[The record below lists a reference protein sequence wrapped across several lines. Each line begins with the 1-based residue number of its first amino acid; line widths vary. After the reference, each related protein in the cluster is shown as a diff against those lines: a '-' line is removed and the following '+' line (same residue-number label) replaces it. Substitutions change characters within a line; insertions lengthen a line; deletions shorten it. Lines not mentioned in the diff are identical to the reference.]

1 MPGAVRHLEEQVGSR
16 SGLGLLGKFI
26 ERPWRLTLSLLHGR
40 VEAAKNLEIMLKNL
54 ETFTQ
59 LKDQTSELAT
69 SLSSFLS
76 ANADSQ

>member
-1 MPGAVRHLEEQVGSR
+1 MRHLEEQVGSR
-16 SGLGLLGKFI
+16 SGLDLLGKSI

-40 VEAAKNLEIMLKNL
+40 VEAAKNLETMLKNL

-69 SLSSFLS
+69 SLTSFLS

>member
-16 SGLGLLGKFI
+16 SGLDLLGKSI

-40 VEAAKNLEIMLKNL
+40 VEAAKNLETMLKNL

-69 SLSSFLS
+69 SLTSFLS